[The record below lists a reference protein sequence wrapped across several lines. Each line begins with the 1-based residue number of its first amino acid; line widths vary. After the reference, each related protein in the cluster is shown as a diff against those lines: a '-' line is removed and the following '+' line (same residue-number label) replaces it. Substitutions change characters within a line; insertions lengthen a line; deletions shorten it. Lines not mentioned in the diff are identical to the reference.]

1 MKARHTVTLA
11 AIAGIGIGGLAVHS
25 IHAQTAPKAY
35 VVIGIDVT
43 DQQAFVKE
51 YASKVRQIIV
61 DGGGKYLSRGGK
73 SIAIEGTAPKRLTL
87 IKFPSLERA
96 QATFTSAAY
105 KEARKTGDK
114 YAKKFNIV
122 AEEATTE

>member
-1 MKARHTVTLA
+1 MKAHYA
-11 AIAGIGIGGLAVHS
+11 AAVAALAGIGIGGLAVHS

-35 VVIGIDVT
+35 VVIDIDVT
-43 DQQAFVKE
+43 DQQGFVKE
-51 YASKVRQIIV
+51 YASKVRQIIT

-73 SIAIEGTAPKRLTL
+73 TVAIEGSAPKRLTL
-87 IKFPSLERA
+87 IEFPSMEKA

-122 AEEATTE
+122 AEEATE

>member
-1 MKARHTVTLA
+1 MKAHYTVTLA
-11 AIAGIGIGGLAVHS
+11 AIAGVGIGGLAVHS

-35 VVIGIDVT
+35 VVIDIDVT

-51 YASKVRQIIV
+51 YASKVRKIIV
-61 DGGGKYLSRGGK
+61 DGGGKYLSRGGQ
-73 SIAIEGTAPKRLTL
+73 SIAIEGSAPKRLTL
-87 IKFPSLERA
+87 IEFPSLEKA
-96 QATFTSAAY
+96 QETFTSAAY

-122 AEEATTE
+122 AEEATE